1 MLLAI
6 LAYSLT
12 TGLSAF
18 AWDWVSF
25 CRAAVSRRRGER
37 LEVGDRRLDRVH
49 SDLCRRGRH
58 QSRAFGAGPGDDFET
73 YGVIGEM
80 LRAGSLYVCPPMML
94 DEALRF
100 AYRSKA
106 GRIW

>member
-25 CRAAVSRRRGER
+25 CRAAVSRRRGDR
-37 LEVGDRRLDRVH
+37 LGVGDRRLDR
-49 SDLCRRGRH
+49 L
-58 QSRAFGAGPGDDFET
+58 RAVAGP
-73 YGVIGEM
+73 
-80 LRAGSLYVCPPMML
+80 CP
-94 DEALRF
+94 R
-100 AYRSKA
+100 
-106 GRIW
+106 